1 MAIVTVTIPNAA
13 DNRYQTKIRLAIVTV
28 RTSKSEPTLTK
39 SSNVTLRSPERP
51 RLVVIESRQRTFTK
65 HAEHYFR
72 IMNAANEGQL
82 HRATRPPMSI
92 QKWRRRKVPR
102 WRVRCAPHQA
112 IGSLI
117 GMLGTGCLPEDLI
130 SRRLSLPA
138 TGDRRFESIS
148 LQRRVNKLSV
158 PLTTAPVVRSHDPF
172 AVERPVGRK
181 GSDRQ
186 SAASDVRRSGR
197 SRRTGFGLL
206 PPWPQPVGTSST
218 CCAIARSANSASS
231 PCTCRSERRRRV
243 RAGQAV

>member
-148 LQRRVNKLSV
+148 L
-158 PLTTAPVVRSHDPF
+158 
-172 AVERPVGRK
+172 
-181 GSDRQ
+181 
-186 SAASDVRRSGR
+186 
-197 SRRTGFGLL
+197 
-206 PPWPQPVGTSST
+206 
-218 CCAIARSANSASS
+218 
-231 PCTCRSERRRRV
+231 RRRV
-243 RAGQAV
+243 REPSVPGLPICPVYTRVRGGL

>member
-1 MAIVTVTIPNAA
+1 MVVITVTIPTVIG
-13 DNRYQTKIRLAIVTV
+13 NRHRTEGRISIVTV

-148 LQRRVNKLSV
+148 LQQRVREPSV
-158 PLTTAPVVRSHDPF
+158 PLTTDVGMRAVPACRKAEHADKRLSPERSPPP
-172 AVERPVGRK
+172 A
-181 GSDRQ
+181 
-186 SAASDVRRSGR
+186 
-197 SRRTGFGLL
+197 L
-206 PPWPQPVGTSST
+206 PGQ
-218 CCAIARSANSASS
+218 A
-231 PCTCRSERRRRV
+231 
-243 RAGQAV
+243 RAGAPLNQLGHIECRDRPPKAL

>member
-28 RTSKSEPTLTK
+28 RTSKSGPTLTK

-51 RLVVIESRQRTFTK
+51 RLVVIESRQRIFTK

-138 TGDRRFESIS
+138 AGDRRFESIS
-148 LQRRVNKLSV
+148 LQRRIRV
-158 PLTTAPVVRSHDPF
+158 SH
-172 AVERPVGRK
+172 RPGRC
-181 GSDRQ
+181 
-186 SAASDVRRSGR
+186 R
-197 SRRTGFGLL
+197 SRTAGFAR
-206 PPWPQPVGTSST
+206 V
-218 CCAIARSANSASS
+218 CAARLAARSAE
-231 PCTCRSERRRRV
+231 TRRV
-243 RAGQAV
+243 EQYRTKERQYLCRALFQYRSAG

>member
-72 IMNAANEGQL
+72 IMNAGNEGQL
-82 HRATRPPMSI
+82 HRATRPPMSK
-92 QKWRRRKVPR
+92 KWRRRKVPR

-148 LQRRVNKLSV
+148 LQRRVHV
-158 PLTTAPVVRSHDPF
+158 
-172 AVERPVGRK
+172 
-181 GSDRQ
+181 
-186 SAASDVRRSGR
+186 
-197 SRRTGFGLL
+197 SRDFGLPRRGAGL
-206 PPWPQPVGTSST
+206 SRGCVGP
-218 CCAIARSANSASS
+218 AGAARSAETGIARCMAPIGGNISVGPNSSTAASMRRWLNEF
-231 PCTCRSERRRRV
+231 RSGSGKAEHGPLLVPGKR
-243 RAGQAV
+243 

>member
-148 LQRRVNKLSV
+148 LQRRVHVSRDFVLPRREAGFSRGCAG
-158 PLTTAPVVRSHDPF
+158 PA
-172 AVERPVGRK
+172 G
-181 GSDRQ
+181 
-186 SAASDVRRSGR
+186 AARF
-197 SRRTGFGLL
+197 RTGAGNARLAGLNAK
-206 PPWPQPVGTSST
+206 S
-218 CCAIARSANSASS
+218 RS
-231 PCTCRSERRRRV
+231 P
-243 RAGQAV
+243 